1 MIRRRIEYKIDSNVK
16 TPNRGLG
23 IKLPFST
30 YNVFTINY
38 STKDQVK
45 SNLTNYMLTNRGERP
60 FNPEFG
66 ADLRRLLFDQIYDFT
81 NARESLLDNLALYF
95 PMITVNNLEFIADQE
110 RNVLNIKL
118 DYSLRNDAD
127 TILIQIA

>member
-1 MIRRRIEYKIDSNVK
+1 MIRRRIEYKIDSNIK

-23 IKLPFST
+23 IKLPFNT
-30 YNVFTINY
+30 YNVFTVNY

-45 SNLTNYMLTNRGERP
+45 SNLTNYMLTNKGERP

-66 ADLRRLLFDQIYDFT
+66 ADLRRLLFDQMYDFT
-81 NARESLLDNLALYF
+81 NARESLLDSLALYF